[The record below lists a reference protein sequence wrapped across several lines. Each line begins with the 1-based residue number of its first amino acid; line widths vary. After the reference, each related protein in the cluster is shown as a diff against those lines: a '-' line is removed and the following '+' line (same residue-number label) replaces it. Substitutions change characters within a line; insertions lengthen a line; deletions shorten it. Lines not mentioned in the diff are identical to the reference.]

1 MVRLWPKTFRLKES
15 GLNSSRWYM
24 VVRIVE
30 YAYKSALIGE
40 SESKNEYGLLRNHE
54 YTVVEFE
61 LVVNRAGEE
70 IQLVRLRNPWGFG
83 YVLNYTHGIW
93 SIIL

>member
-1 MVRLWPKTFRLKES
+1 MNISRFQKPPKTCKWRLEK
-15 GLNSSRWYM
+15 
-24 VVRIVE
+24 VK
-30 YAYKSALIGE
+30 YAHESALIGE

-83 YVLNYTHGIW
+83 YVWNTQ
-93 SIIL
+93 

>member
-1 MVRLWPKTFRLKES
+1 MGRNCEHFSISKPHKTWKKWLKK
-15 GLNSSRWYM
+15 
-24 VVRIVE
+24 VK
-30 YAYKSALIGE
+30 YAHESALIGE

-83 YVLNYTHGIW
+83 YVKKTQSYSTF
-93 SIIL
+93 ILCL